1 MITFKCSE
9 EVEMARVST
18 TLYFKVSIGCFEEVN
33 FLQIFMFLIYNISFQ
48 DTESLL
54 CLSNTTGSSV
64 RSNCAPLF
72 QQINSF
78 KVIVRLKKI
87 FQFCF

>member
-9 EVEMARVST
+9 EVEMAHVST
-18 TLYFKVSIGCFEEVN
+18 TCYIKVSIGCFEEVK
-33 FLQIFMFLIYNISFQ
+33 FLQISMFLIYKISFQ

-54 CLSNTTGSSV
+54 CLSNTTDPSV
-64 RSNCAPLF
+64 RTNCVPLF
-72 QQINSF
+72 QQIKSF